1 MSVPSLS
8 WQMIVSHHQEQC
20 TAKLNRLLDPL
31 LDVSAFVIS
40 SSPLLLTCPPQHFR
54 DSSMRLA
61 DQEVQ
66 NALRPAQVA
75 CSSGSSS
82 AALSASASPAATPS
96 DPVRDQKRT
105 FRVRFPCAFACFCVL
120 SLSWQT
126 QSCSRKREKRIFF
139 CHCQNAGQCT
149 ALNIVDRTDLP

>member
-31 LDVSAFVIS
+31 LEISAFVIS

-96 DPVRDQKRT
+96 RRYETRNAT
-105 FRVRFPCAFACFCVL
+105 FRVSFPCVTLCLFVP

-126 QSCSRKREKRIFF
+126 RSCSTKGEKRIFF
-139 CHCQNAGQCT
+139 VLT
-149 ALNIVDRTDLP
+149 RTH